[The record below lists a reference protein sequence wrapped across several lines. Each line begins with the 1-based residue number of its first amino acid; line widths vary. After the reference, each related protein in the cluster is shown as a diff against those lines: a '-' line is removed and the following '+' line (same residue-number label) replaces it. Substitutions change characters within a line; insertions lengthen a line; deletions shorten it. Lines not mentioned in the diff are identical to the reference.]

1 MVFTQILKKTLTF
14 EGGWSNH
21 PNDKGGATQFGV
33 TQNTLDAYLAQ
44 KHQNSSNTY
53 QDFPQ
58 RVSEL
63 TEAEAS
69 FIYQEIFFDKPNIA
83 LLPKALQPVIFDMAV
98 NHGPRRAIKILQ
110 HVLNASNLVSI
121 EADGLCGPTT
131 GTAAHS
137 CYREMGILLIDAICD
152 ERINFYQHI
161 VAYDH
166 TQQVFQRGWQR
177 RANAFRFSQGNQYE
191 VAS

>member
-69 FIYQEIFFDKPNIA
+69 FIYQ
-83 LLPKALQPVIFDMAV
+83 
-98 NHGPRRAIKILQ
+98 
-110 HVLNASNLVSI
+110 
-121 EADGLCGPTT
+121 
-131 GTAAHS
+131 
-137 CYREMGILLIDAICD
+137 
-152 ERINFYQHI
+152 HI
-161 VAYDH
+161 VAYNH
-166 TQQVFQRGWQR
+166 TQQVCQRGWQR